1 MAELTVMVRAAL
13 CFGVIGAV
21 LSALA
26 LALALYWRRH

>member
-13 CFGVIGAV
+13 FFGVVETV
-21 LSALA
+21 LSA

>member
-13 CFGVIGAV
+13 CFGVIGAI

>member
-13 CFGVIGAV
+13 CFGIIGTV

-26 LALALYWRRH
+26 LSLYWRKH